1 MLLLCLAVGATLY
14 RKLKAYLMTEEQL
27 QEHGYPRTNPEA
39 AGKAIMYNLPEKKA
53 NTDREKLH
61 DPTARSHISNDQ

>member
-1 MLLLCLAVGATLY
+1 MLFLSVGATLY

-39 AGKAIMYNLPEKKA
+39 TGKAVIYNLPEKKA
-53 NTDREKLH
+53 IADRKYACV
-61 DPTARSHISNDQ
+61 PTHLSLF